1 MSFVNGLIKEINIVQ
16 VFCGIEDWGFVISQ
30 IKKFY
35 FFYFLVFIFD
45 GVILSF
51 FLYMENIVDFRLF

>member
-1 MSFVNGLIKEINIVQ
+1 MSFVNSLIKEINIVQ
-16 VFCGIEDWGFVISQ
+16 VFCGIEYWSFVISW

-51 FLYMENIVDFRLF
+51 YLYMENIVDFRLI